1 MASQFA
7 TVTLN
12 FSDVS
17 SINSSCIGKILLLR
31 KRLSED
37 GRTIRIQGCSDSL
50 YGTFQLI
57 KFDKLVSIER

>member
-31 KRLSED
+31 KRVSED

-50 YGTFQLI
+50 YGMFQLI

>member
-1 MASQFA
+1 MSGSFA

-12 FSDVS
+12 FSEVS

-50 YGTFQLI
+50 YSTFQLI
-57 KFDKLVSIER
+57 KFDKLVPIKR